1 MHTPPH
7 MPPPPRPEVF
17 QMLVGES
24 TGGPFHLQTC
34 CSFGKGMPKAEFE
47 RLPEG
52 CHQESGPTGIA
63 CRRFTKIGTTRR
75 LVEAI

>member
-1 MHTPPH
+1 MTAYGYA
-7 MPPPPRPEVF
+7 RVSSEG
-17 QMLVGES
+17 QCLDAQREA
-24 TGGPFHLQTC
+24 LAAE
-34 CSFGKGMPKAEFE
+34 AEFE

-75 LVEAI
+75 LVEAR